1 MDKDFQGREALER
14 KLERGVTEKLCCI
27 TLDDPG
33 DVVLGKEPIWS
44 SGRVVSYV
52 TSAGYGYSI
61 GRCITYG
68 YLPIDL
74 AAEGTRLEI
83 EYLGERLP
91 ATVSAEPMWD
101 PKGERLR
108 G

>member
-1 MDKDFQGREALER
+1 
-14 KLERGVTEKLCCI
+14 
-27 TLDDPG
+27 
-33 DVVLGKEPIWS
+33 
-44 SGRVVSYV
+44 V

-68 YLPIDL
+68 YVPVERS
-74 AAEGTRLEI
+74 AEGTHLEI

-91 ATVSAEPMWD
+91 ATVSAEPLWD